1 VTARERRGRGQLLPL
16 VALRWAM
23 VRSPRNRRGMLLL
36 AATVP
41 ALCAAAGGAGL
52 VADRDDL
59 VFDIQILAP
68 SIFLGFAVLTVLGPI
83 ATGAGSELF
92 PADQLVAYP
101 ITPRTQFRVSLLLA
115 PLNLAWIIQLVV
127 LSGLTAILAGPTPMV
142 LPALI
147 ATYAYVV
154 LVTTIGQ
161 ALAWLVEG
169 LRQTRHGRRA
179 LWVSAASVFVA
190 ALVAVETIGASQL
203 LDHAPT
209 LYLVLSI
216 FEIAAGSYSMF
227 ATDVV
232 LMAVLTLAV
241 VWLGARACDWAVRRL
256 GDSGA
261 QPESRAVLRREP
273 RRDALFELM
282 AVDRASVWR
291 STPLRRG
298 GFVVALMP
306 SAITAFASLDWSSLV
321 LLPALVAAGAG
332 LLFGVNVF
340 CLDSSGALWLASLP
354 HPPRLA
360 FVAKTLVLGEFCAA
374 SVGLAVVAG
383 ALSADRRPTP
393 TEVAALTGSAVVCVL
408 TVVTMC
414 MRTSMAHPHRAEL
427 RTRRDAPAPP
437 GTMVVYSARLALAT
451 TLVAIAFSLL
461 AMTPW
466 WWVPVLFAVPLSVR
480 CVLGLFDAARRW
492 DDDQLRSVV
501 TSTVAAG

>member
-1 VTARERRGRGQLLPL
+1 MSVRRRRERGQLLPL

-23 VRSPRNRRGMLLL
+23 VRSPRSRDGLLLL
-36 AATVP
+36 AGLVP
-41 ALCAAAGGAGL
+41 ALCAATVIAGL
-52 VADRDDL
+52 LVDRDNL

-68 SIFLGFAVLTVLGPI
+68 SVFLGFAALTVLGPI
-83 ATGAGSELF
+83 ATGTGSELF

-127 LSGLTAILAGPTPMV
+127 LSGVTAILTGPTPLV
-142 LPALI
+142 LPALL
-147 ATYAYVV
+147 ATYSYIV
-154 LVTTIGQ
+154 LVTAIGQ

-169 LRQTRHGRRA
+169 LRQTRRGRHA
-179 LWVSAASVFVA
+179 LWATAAAIFVA
-190 ALVAVETIGASQL
+190 ALLAAETVGPSQI

-216 FEIAAGSYSMF
+216 FEIAAGSYSVFF
-227 ATDVV
+227 ADLA
-232 LMAVLTLAV
+232 LMAVLTPAV
-241 VWLGARACDWAVRRL
+241 VWLGVRACDWTVRRV

-261 QPESRAVLRREP
+261 QPESRALLRREP
-273 RRDALFELM
+273 RRDALSELL

-291 STPLRRG
+291 SAPLRRG

-360 FVAKTLVLGEFCAA
+360 FVAKTLVLGEFCAV
-374 SVGLAVVAG
+374 SVALAVLAG

-414 MRTSMAHPHRAEL
+414 MRVSMARPHRAEL

-437 GTMVVYSARLALAT
+437 GTMVVYSARLALST

-461 AMTPW
+461 ALVPW

-480 CVLGLFDAARRW
+480 CVLGLFDAGRRW
-492 DDDQLRSVV
+492 DDDRLRAVV
-501 TSTVAAG
+501 TATVAAG